1 MSGTPWSVKGIDAKA
16 REVAKE
22 LAHRSGMTLGEW
34 LNQMILK
41 GEDVD
46 AAIRRE
52 RQRTARST
60 APRTRRASE
69 PVYAEDDFEEDV
81 YELRDPAPQA
91 APPRRPAPYS
101 MAAERQ
107 RRAPVA
113 PAYYDD
119 GAPAQ
124 GLGGDIGK
132 VTRVLETL
140 GSRIENSEMRSAS
153 AVRGVSQAVEALLNR
168 LERSESALADT
179 VAETEARMSDK
190 AREVLDTV
198 ADSREWLARGEADR
212 SALSERLET
221 AERLVDAQAE
231 RLEGLSGHLREER
244 ERVARL
250 ESELKANPPQAAF
263 ENVEAAVGRLANQ
276 LYENDVRSRDALKD
290 VRGDLV
296 GLSHRLSQLELR
308 DPDAAAQ
315 AAVDRVATQLS
326 QRLEAAEARTAT
338 AMRGLE
344 RAFMALDERLNRAE
358 AQGDVTDPDSVHSLG
373 RLTADLTRRVE
384 ESRYEVIRLLED
396 SQQKSAEDTLAA
408 VEARLAAA
416 ESRQARAIETL
427 GQDVLKI
434 ADNLNRK
441 VAAVQ
446 RSGND
451 AVAHVA
457 ADMKRLSDRVDARF
471 EEADTTHARALERLS
486 GEIARISESLTRK
499 IVETEKRTAQA
510 LEGVGEEMDTR
521 HQRVHSDIAERIR
534 QSEERT
540 QKLLEEARSKI
551 DSRLGQAQTQSLLR
565 EAKLEAPQAPIY
577 APTELQQK
585 PFSAFEHGFDDEVAQ
600 TPVAP
605 AKAPETAIRAEV
617 VRDITDSDI
626 TGRLLEPVT
635 QFGADPFEDDPFTD
649 LVEPARPADSDPFA
663 EALIAETLAQDAL
676 TEDDGLAMQAPLKS
690 RAERQTAPMVDPFTD
705 EFDLDPFAEVEASRK
720 VAPATLTD
728 VPAYEDATPLS
739 TRDAL
744 AAARAAVRASI
755 EGADTRKP
763 LGLKLGVS
771 RTRDALP
778 KTEKGKGKTLLNAFK
793 ASSIA
798 VVVTAGAV
806 GGYYAF
812 REKEAPAP
820 QKPVL
825 AATAVA
831 SPAAKPL
838 TTQDMGRLKA
848 MYDSAALALKSNDPK
863 AVDAMRTVAD
873 LGYPAAQYEM
883 SVLYDE
889 GRDGLV
895 VTDKAQA
902 RRWAERAAQGG
913 HPSAMYNFGL
923 MNYNGQGGPVDYN
936 AAASWLRKSAE
947 YGVRDGQFGI
957 GVMYMQGTA
966 IPENAPEAYK
976 WLSIAARNGDRE
988 AESMLKDLRGRLKP
1002 EQLAAAQAAAQ
1013 AYTPLKPKTDDTS
1026 LATR

>member
-52 RQRTARST
+52 RQRAARNP
-60 APRTRRASE
+60 APRTRRAPE
-69 PVYAEDDFEEDV
+69 PVYVEDDYEDDV
-81 YELRDPAPQA
+81 YAPRDVAPQPAPA
-91 APPRRPAPYS
+91 RRPAPYS

-113 PAYYDD
+113 PAYYDE
-119 GAPAQ
+119 APSGQAS
-124 GLGGDIGK
+124 GGDIGK

-140 GSRIENSEMRSAS
+140 GSRLENSELRSAS

-168 LERSESALADT
+168 LERSESTLAET
-179 VAETEARMSDK
+179 VAETETRMSDT
-190 AREVLDTV
+190 AREVLDSV
-198 ADSREWLARGEADR
+198 ADSREWLARGDADR
-212 SALSERLET
+212 QALSERLET

-250 ESELKANPPQAAF
+250 EAELKANPAQAAF
-263 ENVEAAVGRLANQ
+263 ETVEAAVGRLANQ
-276 LYENDVRSRDALKD
+276 LYENDVRSRDVLKD

-315 AAVDRVATQLS
+315 ALVDRVASQLS

-344 RAFMALDERLNRAE
+344 QAFTALDARLNRAE
-358 AQGDVTDPDSVHSLG
+358 AQGDVTDPESVQSLS
-373 RLTADLTRRVE
+373 RLSADLTRRVE
-384 ESRYEVIRLLED
+384 ESRFEIMRLLED
-396 SQQKSAEDTLAA
+396 GQQRSAEETLAV
-408 VEARLAAA
+408 VEARLTAA

-446 RSGND
+446 RSGNE
-451 AVAHVA
+451 AVAHMA
-457 ADMKRLSDRVDARF
+457 ADMKRLNDQVESRFAAADA
-471 EEADTTHARALERLS
+471 THASALERLS

-499 IVETEKRTAQA
+499 IVETEKRTTQV
-510 LEGVGEEMDTR
+510 LEGVGEELDTR

-540 QKLLEEARSKI
+540 QKLLDEARNKI
-551 DSRLGQAQTQSLLR
+551 DARLGQAQTQTLLR
-565 EAKLEAPQAPIY
+565 EAERDAPQAPLY

-585 PFSAFEHGFDDEVAQ
+585 PFSAFEHGFEDEAPA
-600 TPVAP
+600 PVAE
-605 AKAPETAIRAEV
+605 AAPEPVIQTEVRRAS
-617 VRDITDSDI
+617 SDDDL
-626 TGRLLEPVT
+626 TGRLLESVT
-635 QFGADPFEDDPFTD
+635 QFGSDPFEDDPFTD
-649 LVEPARPADSDPFA
+649 IVEPAKSPASDPFA
-663 EALIAETLAQDAL
+663 EALIAETRAQGML
-676 TEDDGLAMQAPLKS
+676 SEDDGRAMQAPLKP
-690 RAERQTAPMVDPFTD
+690 RAARATADPFTD
-705 EFDLDPFAEVEASRK
+705 DFDLDPFASVDASRK
-720 VAPATLTD
+720 VAPAALSGA
-728 VPAYEDATPLS
+728 AYEDAAPLS

-755 EGADTRKP
+755 EGADTKKP
-763 LGLKLGVS
+763 LGLKLGTS
-771 RTRDALP
+771 RTREAQP
-778 KTEKGKGKTLLNAFK
+778 KPEKAKGKTLLNAFK

-798 VVVTAGAV
+798 IVVTAGAV

-812 REKEAPAP
+812 RDKDEPAA
-820 QKPVL
+820 QKPTL
-825 AATAVA
+825 AAAAITTAQPKA
-831 SPAAKPL
+831 QTA
-838 TTQDMGRLKA
+838 QDMKRLKA
-848 MYDSAALALKSNDPK
+848 MYEAASLALDANDPK
-863 AVDAMRTVAD
+863 AVEAMRTVAD
-873 LGYPAAQYEM
+873 LGYPVAQYEM
-883 SVLYDE
+883 STLYDG

-895 VTDKAQA
+895 VADKAQA
-902 RRWAERAAQGG
+902 RQWAERAAKADY
-913 HPSAMYNFGL
+913 PLAMYKFGL
-923 MNYNGQGGPVDYN
+923 MNYNGEGGPLDYN
-936 AAASWLRKSAE
+936 AAASWIRKSAE

-976 WLSIAARNGDRE
+976 WLSIAANNGDRE
-988 AESMLKDLRGRLKP
+988 AESMLKELRARLKP
-1002 EQLAAAQAAAQ
+1002 EQVATAQTAARAF
-1013 AYTPLKPKTDDTS
+1013 TPLKSKTDDTS
-1026 LATR
+1026 LAAR

>member
-52 RQRTARST
+52 RQRAAR
-60 APRTRRASE
+60 APASRARRA
-69 PVYAEDDFEEDV
+69 PQAVYAEDDLEEEV
-81 YELRDPAPQA
+81 YELRDI
-91 APPRRPAPYS
+91 APPSAPVRRPAPYS
-101 MAAERQ
+101 TASERQ

-113 PAYYDD
+113 PAYYDE
-119 GAPAQ
+119 APSAQ
-124 GLGGDIGK
+124 ALGGDIGK

-140 GSRIENSEMRSAS
+140 GSRLENSELRSAS

-179 VAETEARMSDK
+179 VAETEARLSDT
-190 AREVLDTV
+190 AREVRDSV
-198 ADSREWLARGEADR
+198 ADSREWLARGDADR
-212 SALSERLET
+212 QALSERLET

-250 ESELKANPPQAAF
+250 EAELKANPAQAAF
-263 ENVEAAVGRLANQ
+263 ETVEAAVGRLANQ
-276 LYENDVRSRDALKD
+276 LYENDVRSRDVLKD

-315 AAVDRVATQLS
+315 ALVDRVAAQLS

-344 RAFMALDERLNRAE
+344 QAFTALDARLNRAE
-358 AQGDVTDPDSVHSLG
+358 AQGDVTDPESVQSLS
-373 RLTADLTRRVE
+373 RLSADLSRRVE
-384 ESRYEVIRLLED
+384 ESRYEIMRLLD
-396 SQQKSAEDTLAA
+396 DRQQRSAEETLAA
-408 VEARLAAA
+408 VEARLAAV
-416 ESRQARAIETL
+416 ETRQARAIETL

-446 RSGND
+446 RSGNE

-457 ADMKRLSDRVDARF
+457 ADMKRLNDQVESRFAAADA
-471 EEADTTHARALERLS
+471 THASALERLS

-499 IVETEKRTAQA
+499 LVETEKRTAQV

-540 QKLLEEARSKI
+540 QKLLDEARTKI
-551 DSRLGQAQTQSLLR
+551 DARLGQAQTQTLLR
-565 EAKLEAPQAPIY
+565 EAERDAPQAPLY

-585 PFSAFEHGFDDEVAQ
+585 PFSAFEHGFEDEAPA
-600 TPVAP
+600 PVAE
-605 AKAPETAIRAEV
+605 AAPEPVIQTEVRRAS
-617 VRDITDSDI
+617 SDDDL
-626 TGRLLEPVT
+626 TGRLLESVT

-649 LVEPARPADSDPFA
+649 IVEPAKSPASDPFA
-663 EALIAETLAQDAL
+663 EALIAETRAQAL
-676 TEDDGLAMQAPLKS
+676 SEDDGRAMQAPLKP
-690 RAERQTAPMVDPFTD
+690 RTDRQTVDPFTD
-705 EFDLDPFAEVEASRK
+705 DFDLDPFASVDASRK
-720 VAPATLTD
+720 VAPASLPD
-728 VPAYEDATPLS
+728 YEDGTPLS

-755 EGADTRKP
+755 EGADSKKP
-763 LGLKLGVS
+763 LGLKLGTS
-771 RTRDALP
+771 RTREAQP
-778 KTEKGKGKTLLNAFK
+778 KPEKAKGKTLLNAFK

-812 REKEAPAP
+812 RDKDEPAA
-820 QKPVL
+820 QKPTL
-825 AATAVA
+825 AAAAVTSPQPQPQTA
-831 SPAAKPL
+831 
-838 TTQDMGRLKA
+838 QDMKRLKA
-848 MYDSAALALKSNDPK
+848 MYEAAATALNTNDPK
-863 AVDAMRTVAD
+863 AVEAMRTVAD
-873 LGYPAAQYEM
+873 LGYPVAQYEM
-883 SVLYDE
+883 SVLYDGGRE
-889 GRDGLV
+889 GMV
-895 VTDKAQA
+895 VADKAQA
-902 RRWAERAAQGG
+902 RQWAERAAKADY
-913 HPSAMYNFGL
+913 PLAMYKLGL
-923 MNYNGQGGPVDYN
+923 MNYNGEGGPLDY
-936 AAASWLRKSAE
+936 AAAATWIRKSAE

-976 WLSIAARNGDRE
+976 WLSIAANNGDRE
-988 AESMLKDLRGRLKP
+988 AESMLKELRARLKP
-1002 EQLAAAQAAAQ
+1002 EQVATAQTAARAF
-1013 AYTPLKPKTDDTS
+1013 TPLKSKTDDTS
-1026 LATR
+1026 LAAR

>member
-52 RQRTARST
+52 RQRTARDP
-60 APRTRRASE
+60 APRARRAPE
-69 PVYAEDDFEEDV
+69 PVYGEGDYEDDVYVPRDV
-81 YELRDPAPQA
+81 APQA
-91 APPRRPAPYS
+91 GSARRPAPYS

-113 PAYYDD
+113 PAYYDE
-119 GAPAQ
+119 APSVQ
-124 GLGGDIGK
+124 VSGGDIGK

-140 GSRIENSEMRSAS
+140 GSRLENSELRSAT

-168 LERSESALADT
+168 LERSESTLAET
-179 VAETEARMSDK
+179 VAETEARLSDTT
-190 AREVLDTV
+190 REVFDSV
-198 ADSREWLARGEADR
+198 ADSREWLARSDADR
-212 SALSERLET
+212 QALSERLET

-250 ESELKANPPQAAF
+250 EAELKANPAQSAF
-263 ENVEAAVGRLANQ
+263 ETVEAAVGRLANQ
-276 LYENDVRSRDALKD
+276 LYENDVRSRDVLKD

-315 AAVDRVATQLS
+315 ALVDRVAAQLS

-344 RAFMALDERLNRAE
+344 QAFTALDARLNRAE
-358 AQGDVTDPDSVHSLG
+358 AQGDVTDPESVQSLS
-373 RLTADLTRRVE
+373 RLSADLTRRVE
-384 ESRYEVIRLLED
+384 ESRFEVMRLLED
-396 SQQKSAEDTLAA
+396 SQQSSAEETLAA
-408 VEARLAAA
+408 VEARLSAA

-446 RSGND
+446 RSGNE
-451 AVAHVA
+451 AVAHMA
-457 ADMKRLSDRVDARF
+457 ADMRRLNDQVEARF
-471 EEADTTHARALERLS
+471 AAADATHASALERLS

-499 IVETEKRTAQA
+499 IVETERRTTKV
-510 LEGVGEEMDTR
+510 LEGVGEELDTR

-540 QKLLEEARSKI
+540 QKLLDEARNKI
-551 DSRLGQAQTQSLLR
+551 DARLGQAQTQTLLR
-565 EAKLEAPQAPIY
+565 EAEREVPQAPLY

-585 PFSAFEHGFDDEVAQ
+585 PFSAFEHGFEDEAPA
-600 TPVAP
+600 PVAE
-605 AKAPETAIRAEV
+605 AAPEAVIQTEV
-617 VRDITDSDI
+617 RRPALDDDL
-626 TGRLLEPVT
+626 TGRLLESVT
-635 QFGADPFEDDPFTD
+635 QFDADPFEDDPFSD
-649 LVEPARPADSDPFA
+649 IVEPAKSPASDPFA
-663 EALIAETLAQDAL
+663 EALIAETQAQRAL
-676 TEDDGLAMQAPLKS
+676 SEDDGRDMQVPLKP
-690 RAERQTAPMVDPFTD
+690 RAASAAADPFTD
-705 EFDLDPFAEVEASRK
+705 DFDLDPFADVDASRK
-720 VAPATLTD
+720 IAPTALSG
-728 VPAYEDATPLS
+728 ASYEDAAPLS

-755 EGADTRKP
+755 EGADTKKP
-763 LGLKLGVS
+763 LGLKLGTS
-771 RTRDALP
+771 RTREAQP
-778 KTEKGKGKTLLNAFK
+778 KPEKPKGKTLLNAFK

-798 VVVTAGAV
+798 IVVTAGAV

-812 REKEAPAP
+812 RDNDEPAA
-820 QKPVL
+820 QKPTL
-825 AATAVA
+825 AA
-831 SPAAKPL
+831 AAIT
-838 TTQDMGRLKA
+838 TTQPKSQPAQDMKRLKA
-848 MYDSAALALKSNDPK
+848 MYEAASLALDANDPK
-863 AVDAMRTVAD
+863 AVEAMRTVAD
-873 LGYPAAQYEM
+873 LGYPVAQYEM
-883 SVLYDE
+883 STLYDG

-895 VTDKAQA
+895 VADKAQA
-902 RRWAERAAQGG
+902 RQWAERAAKADY
-913 HPSAMYNFGL
+913 PLAMYKFGL
-923 MNYNGQGGPVDYN
+923 MNYNGEGGPLDYN
-936 AAASWLRKSAE
+936 AAAIWIRKSAE
-947 YGVRDGQFGI
+947 FGVRDGQFGI

-966 IPENAPEAYK
+966 IPENPPEAYK
-976 WLSIAARNGDRE
+976 WLLIAANNGDRE
-988 AESMLKDLRGRLKP
+988 AESMLKDLRARLKP
-1002 EQLAAAQAAAQ
+1002 EQVATAQTAARAF
-1013 AYTPLKPKTDDTS
+1013 TPVKSKTDDTS
-1026 LATR
+1026 LAAR